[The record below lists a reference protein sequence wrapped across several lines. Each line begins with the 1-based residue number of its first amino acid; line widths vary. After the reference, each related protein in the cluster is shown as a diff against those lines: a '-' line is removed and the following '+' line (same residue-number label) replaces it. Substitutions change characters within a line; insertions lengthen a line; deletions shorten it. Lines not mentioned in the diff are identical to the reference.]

1 MVNGKVRIK
10 TWEEM
15 ENEFGIDISDFGYNS
30 IPCKRSFTIEMEDTL
45 PGSRCITVN
54 EGKWLTFNISNDMIS
69 EYIAEDVIKRINV
82 FGDMLCIE
90 DSDAFA
96 VRFQDIIFVK
106 YIEGELTVR
115 THENNDT
122 IDRKF
127 YSNKDDFYKILELRV
142 QYIKYNSQPEKL

>member
-30 IPCKRSFTIEMEDTL
+30 IPCKRTFTIEMEDTL

-82 FGDMLCIE
+82 FE
-90 DSDAFA
+90 S
-96 VRFQDIIFVK
+96 
-106 YIEGELTVR
+106 
-115 THENNDT
+115 
-122 IDRKF
+122 
-127 YSNKDDFYKILELRV
+127 
-142 QYIKYNSQPEKL
+142 